1 MIVNPL
7 SVHPR
12 PLHAWTDIHEM
23 MIKTS
28 QKTHSIVLRIMIA
41 LRLYHFRS
49 FSTFSVPIIYA

>member
-12 PLHAWTDIHEM
+12 PLQAWTDMQEM
-23 MIKTS
+23 IIKTS
-28 QKTHSIVLRIMIA
+28 QKTHSIVLRTMVA
-41 LRLYHFRS
+41 LRLYHLRS